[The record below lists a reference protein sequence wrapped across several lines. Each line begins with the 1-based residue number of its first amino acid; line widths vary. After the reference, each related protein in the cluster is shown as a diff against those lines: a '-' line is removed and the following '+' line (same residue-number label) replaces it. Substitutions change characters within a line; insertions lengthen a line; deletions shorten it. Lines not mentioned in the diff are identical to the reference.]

1 MTDNIINMGLADWIS
16 DQEPNYPSF
25 DECLNWIEC
34 QFQDR
39 ELVISEKD
47 EEVIKM
53 LLKYI
58 PMSQIM
64 NKKIMSCYLD
74 EIIKK

>member
-1 MTDNIINMGLADWIS
+1 MKVNIINLGLADWIS

-25 DECLNWIEC
+25 DECKNWIEC
-34 QFQDR
+34 QFKDK
-39 ELVISEKD
+39 ELVITEKD
-47 EEVIKM
+47 EEVINM

-64 NKKIMSCYLD
+64 NKKIISCYLD
-74 EIIKK
+74 GIIKK